1 MTTRATPSPHSAW
14 IDTSALSA
22 PTLTCD
28 IFCRVVDNFGDIGVA
43 WRLARQLS
51 REHGIRVRLIVDDL
65 SRFHGLVPAVEIDVN
80 VQTLYGVAVFD
91 WHDSLQLTDPADI
104 VIETFGC
111 DLPRNYQAA
120 MARMSPPPVWINLEY
135 LSAEPWVAAH
145 HLMPS
150 PHPALPLTK
159 HFFFPGFTAETG
171 GLLREREMTLLPAG
185 KSRRGPIRVF
195 IFGYDHA
202 PIEALIKVMSVE
214 ATTSGAALNVGIIE
228 GSLADKLNNWR
239 GIAAESARKRPPML
253 EFDVL
258 PFVPQSEFD
267 DVLRSHD
274 ILFVRGEDSFV
285 RAQWVAKPLVW
296 HIYPQA
302 DNAHLVKLNAF
313 LELYCEALPS
323 AAANAMRSMWLAWNE
338 PSPGEIGA
346 AWRAFVEQLPV
357 LSAHAERW
365 AQDLS
370 KTPDLASR
378 LLSFCRENAKIQG
391 FAAS

>member
-1 MTTRATPSPHSAW
+1 MTTRATPSPRSAS
-14 IDTSALSA
+14 IDTPALSA
-22 PTLTCD
+22 PPLTCD

-43 WRLARQLS
+43 WRLARQLKY
-51 REHGIRVRLIVDDL
+51 EHGVRVRLIVDDL
-65 SRFHGLVPAVEIDVN
+65 SRFHRLVPALNIDMN
-80 VQTLYGVAVFD
+80 VQSVDGVAVFD
-91 WHDSLQLTDPADI
+91 WHESLQMTDPADI

-111 DLPRNYQAA
+111 EIPPDSQAA
-120 MARMSPPPVWINLEY
+120 MARTSPRPVWINLEY
-135 LSAEPWVAAH
+135 LSAEPWVAVH

-150 PHPALPLTK
+150 PHPSLPLTK
-159 HFFFPGFTAETG
+159 YFFFPGFTAETG
-171 GLLREREMTLLPAG
+171 GLLREREMPLSPAG
-185 KSRRGPIRVF
+185 KGGKGPIRVF

-202 PIEALIKVMSVE
+202 PIEALIEVMSVE
-214 ATTSGAALNVGIIE
+214 ATSSGAAINVGIIE
-228 GSLADKLNNWR
+228 GGLADKLENWR
-239 GIAAESARKRPPML
+239 AISTESARKCPPML
-253 EFDVL
+253 EFDIL
-258 PFVPQSEFD
+258 PFIPQAEFD

-285 RAQWVAKPLVW
+285 RAQWVAKPFVW

-313 LELYCEALPS
+313 LDLYCETLPS
-323 AAANAMRSMWLAWNE
+323 AAANAMRSMWLAWNT
-338 PSPGEIGA
+338 PSTGEIGT

-370 KTPDLASR
+370 KTSDLASR